1 MNRLLQRTLRAVL
14 LLTVISAIALS
25 AFTAPAQAQ
34 RPNVIS
40 IAFTQEPDSL
50 NPMYTT
56 QYFAGLARSLYL
68 KGAWDFDDNLNPVPV
83 LATEIPSAENGG
95 ISADGKVIT
104 IRLRNDAKWSDGTPV
119 TSDDFVFTAE
129 MYASEKNSP
138 LGRGVFSSSV
148 GAVVTA
154 PDAQTVVVTFPEPY
168 APWAANLFG
177 AVLPAHVLRP
187 VFESAGTLDGADWN
201 TNPTVVNGPFLLKE
215 YARGQFLL
223 FERNPDYVGGVA
235 KLEQILITIV
245 PDEAA
250 QVAAI
255 KAGASD
261 LGVFLAPADALDLQ
275 ASAPVD
281 IVTVT
286 SGYNEG
292 WFFNLRQDEAAGHPA
307 LQDVN
312 VRRAISL
319 AIDRQELIEGLLNNL
334 QGAAVSFWDGTP
346 YQDPTLSAPEYNPDQ
361 AAALLDAAGWTVGAD
376 GIRAKD
382 GVPLKLRYA
391 TNMRGLRRDAQ
402 QVIEQQL
409 LKVGIAVE
417 LINYDNRQFLASYE
431 SEGPIARGQ
440 FDVAQWAISPQ
451 FPDPNTSRFLISEI
465 GTAENNY
472 VGANWSHVRDAELDA
487 LFIQQRTTVDY
498 DARVAI
504 FHQISRIVAENV
516 YWMPLW
522 QDKDIWSINTRLS
535 GVKISGGTAFWNVLE
550 WEAK

>member
-14 LLTVISAIALS
+14 LLTVISALALS
-25 AFTAPAQAQ
+25 AFAAPAQAQ

-275 ASAPVD
+275 ASAPVE

-361 AAALLDAAGWTVGAD
+361 AAVLLDAAGWTVGAD

-382 GVPLKLRYA
+382 GVTLKLRYA

-451 FPDPNTSRFLISEI
+451 FPDPNTSRFLLSEI

>member
-1 MNRLLQRTLRAVL
+1 MNRLPQRTLRALL

-25 AFTAPAQAQ
+25 AFAAPAQAQ

-68 KGAWDFDDNLNPVPV
+68 KGAWDFDDTLNPVPV

-138 LGRGVFSSSV
+138 LGRGVFGSSV

-154 PDAQTVVVTFPEPY
+154 PDAYTVVVTFPEPY

-187 VFESAGTLDGADWN
+187 VFEAAGTLDGADWN

-223 FERNPDYVGGVA
+223 FERNPNYVGGVA

-275 ASAPVD
+275 ASAPVE

-334 QGAAVSFWDGTP
+334 QGAAVSFWDSTP
-346 YQDPTLSAPEYNPDQ
+346 YQDPTLSAPEYNPEQ

-382 GVPLKLRYA
+382 GVALKLRYA

-451 FPDPNTSRFLISEI
+451 FPDPNTTRFLISEI

-487 LFIQQRTTVDY
+487 LFIQQRSTVDY
-498 DARVAI
+498 DERVAI
-504 FHQISRIVAENV
+504 FHQISRIVSENV
-516 YWMPLW
+516 YWLPLW

>member
-1 MNRLLQRTLRAVL
+1 MSRFMRRAVRMFVL
-14 LLTVISAIALS
+14 FSLISAVALS
-25 AFTAPAQAQ
+25 AFAMPAQAQ
-34 RPNVIS
+34 RPNVVT

-50 NPMYTT
+50 NPLYTT

-68 KGAWDFDDNLNPVPV
+68 KGAWDFDDSLNLVPV
-83 LATEIPSAENGG
+83 LAAEIPSVENGG
-95 ISADGKVIT
+95 ISADGRVIT
-104 IRLRNDAKWSDGTPV
+104 IRLRPDAKWSDGTPV

-138 LGRGVFSSSV
+138 LGRGVFGASI

-154 PDAQTVVVTFPEPY
+154 PDAQTVVVTFPQPY

-223 FERNPDYVGGVA
+223 FERNPNYVGGVP
-235 KLEQILITIV
+235 KVEQILITIV

-275 ASAPVD
+275 ASAPVE

-292 WFFNLRQDEAAGHPA
+292 WFFNLRTGENAGHPA
-307 LQDVN
+307 LQDVR

-334 QGAAVSFWDGTP
+334 QGPAVSFWDGTP
-346 YQDPTLSAPEYNPDQ
+346 YQDPSLQPPEYNPER
-361 AAALLDAAGWTVGAD
+361 AAALLDEAGWALGAD
-376 GIRAKD
+376 GVRAKD
-382 GVPLKLRYA
+382 GVQLKLRYA
-391 TNMRGLRRDAQ
+391 TNMRSLRRDAQ
-402 QVIEQQL
+402 QVIQQQL
-409 LKVGIAVE
+409 ARVGIATE
-417 LINYDNRQFLASYE
+417 LINYENRQFLASYE
-431 SEGPIARGQ
+431 NEGPIARGL

-451 FPDPNTSRFLISEI
+451 FPDPNTSRFLSSEI

-487 LFIQQRTTVDY
+487 LFAAQRTTVDY
-498 DARVAI
+498 DERVAI
-504 FHQISRIVAENV
+504 FHKISRIVTENV

-522 QDKDIWSINTRLS
+522 QDKDIWSISKRLS
-535 GVKISGGTAFWNVLE
+535 NVRISGATAFWNVVE
-550 WEAK
+550 WEAR

>member
-1 MNRLLQRTLRAVL
+1 MNRLLQRTLRALL
-14 LLTVISAIALS
+14 LLTVISALGLS
-25 AFTAPAQAQ
+25 AFAAPAQAQ

-201 TNPTVVNGPFLLKE
+201 TNPIVVNGPFLLKE

-223 FERNPDYVGGVA
+223 FERNPNYVGGVA

-275 ASAPVD
+275 ASASVE

-361 AAALLDAAGWTVGAD
+361 AAALLDAAGWVVGAD

-498 DARVAI
+498 ADRVAI
-504 FHQISRIVAENV
+504 FHQISRIVTENV

-522 QDKDIWSINTRLS
+522 QDKDIWSISTRLS